1 MWISI
6 WSKFEIRKFK
16 EKKRTKKRKEE
27 KAWAS
32 PMNLFN
38 LGFVK
43 ASDQSIYPVSER
55 IGPTMKHIY

>member
-16 EKKRTKKRKEE
+16 EKKKEE

-32 PMNLFN
+32 PMNLF
-38 LGFVK
+38 
-43 ASDQSIYPVSER
+43 D
-55 IGPTMKHIY
+55 

>member
-16 EKKRTKKRKEE
+16 EKKKEE
-27 KAWAS
+27 KAW
-32 PMNLFN
+32 
-38 LGFVK
+38 
-43 ASDQSIYPVSER
+43 DQSIYPVSER